1 MVKKKSISIFLGII
15 TSFHVSIGVTPY
27 ISAEVFENVS
37 ENKPPENK
45 SEAER
50 IEEFQE
56 FFNRCLS
63 EKIPAEEVIKICDD
77 AAEVMKEDAM
87 LINIDG
93 DVIVVGDT
101 HSDVGAAAF
110 GLEKFINAIKEG
122 KKVSLLCLGDYVD
135 RGNEAPGGPNGIKNV
150 MLLLKLKTLFSD
162 KVVLLRGNHEDNCMG
177 EYYGFLDECKKIYG
191 MNEGEFTPDQ
201 PKMVFDKINE
211 TFNYLSL
218 VAVLNKK
225 VVCVHG
231 GLSLEWK
238 SLSQIS
244 ELQKPFSAEDC
255 FGNSLLTNS
264 ILWADPSKKVKMWA
278 INEARGGDSYI
289 FGEEAA
295 NEFFQTN
302 DLECLIRAHEMV
314 PNGVGYP
321 FGEENKSVI
330 TVFSAPNYESQG
342 NDGAILQVN
351 QDGSTIIDKIIYNP
365 DLLEKLK

>member
-15 TSFHVSIGVTPY
+15 TAFHVSIGVTPY

-45 SEAER
+45 SEGER
-50 IEEFQE
+50 IAEFQE

-77 AAEVMKEDAM
+77 AAKVMKEDAM
-87 LINIDG
+87 SINIDG

-135 RGNEAPGGPNGIKNV
+135 RGNQAPGGPNGIKNV
-150 MLLLKLKTLFSD
+150 MLLFKLKTLFPD

-191 MNEGEFTPDQ
+191 MNEGEFTLDQ

-231 GLSLEWK
+231 GLFPEWK
-238 SLSQIS
+238 SLSQIN
-244 ELQKPFSAEDC
+244 ELQKPFSADDC
-255 FGNSLLTNS
+255 FGKNLLTNS
-264 ILWADPSKKVKMWA
+264 ILWGDPSNDVKNWD
-278 INEARGGDSYI
+278 INEARGGDSYL
-289 FGEEAA
+289 FGEEAV

-302 DLECLIRAHEMV
+302 DLECLIRAHEMA